1 MQDEYELL
9 VLCHKSDKIYFKVRE
24 TLSKPQRVFLI
35 ICSGV
40 SSVPPESELVQLY
53 EHMRRVDEAQS
64 AHENGGGGGRGRGER
79 ASERES
85 EMNMRKESA
94 GGGEGVV
101 ECAAV

>member
-1 MQDEYELL
+1 M
-9 VLCHKSDKIYFKVRE
+9 
-24 TLSKPQRVFLI
+24 SKPQRVFLI

-40 SSVPPESELVQLY
+40 SPVPPESELVQLY
-53 EHMRRVDEAQS
+53 EYMQRVDEAQS
-64 AHENGGGGGRGRGER
+64 AHENGGGGGRGRGRGEG

-94 GGGEGVV
+94 GGGGGVV